1 METNALVLDALVI
14 VKWFTQEEKRSE
26 ALEIREKFINQK
38 IDIVVPDLI
47 LYEISN
53 ALRYNPR
60 FDEEDVKEA
69 IDSLIKMELNIITP
83 TKDIIERA
91 IEISFLKNIS
101 VYDAYYIALAENIGF
116 DLVTA
121 DEKLSN
127 KVREGFGFVK
137 VL

>member
-101 VYDAYYIALAENIGF
+101 VYDAHYIALAENIGF

>member
-91 IEISFLKNIS
+91 IEISFLK
-101 VYDAYYIALAENIGF
+101 
-116 DLVTA
+116 
-121 DEKLSN
+121 
-127 KVREGFGFVK
+127 
-137 VL
+137 